1 MFSRKPKE
9 TEQDALITPPEDLA
23 TPAPPSGQEGIFSF
37 QTSVEDISETQQD
50 IDMTQP
56 QDRPVPEFVKNAE
69 KISGIV
75 SPYFTVVVGLILYE
89 NNFLLGLVLIV
100 VGMLGVLRISWGDIV
115 KFFEWVKNLLG
126 FNEEEIN

>member
-1 MFSRKPKE
+1 MFSKKQE
-9 TEQDALITPPEDLA
+9 ESGQDALVTPPENLA
-23 TPAPPSGQEGIFSF
+23 ASTSPSQQEGLFSF

-56 QDRPVPEFVKNAE
+56 QDRTVPEFVKNAE

-100 VGMLGVLRISWGDIV
+100 VGMFGVLRISWGDIV